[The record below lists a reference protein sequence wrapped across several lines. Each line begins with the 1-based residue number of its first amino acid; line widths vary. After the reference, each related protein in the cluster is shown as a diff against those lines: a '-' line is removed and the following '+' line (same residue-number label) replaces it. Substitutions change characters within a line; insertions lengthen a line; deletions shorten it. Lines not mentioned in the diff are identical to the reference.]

1 MSAVAEQTVAWLEHF
16 IGQPPAPAW
25 LQSLRDAAFAR
36 FAELGFPTTHNEEWR
51 FTNVSAIARTAF
63 APGAPDALLV
73 YPDSVKKLAPA
84 DAEAHL
90 ARHAAF
96 DQNPFVALNTAFIGN
111 VTVLEIP
118 RNAVIEQPIEIT
130 YVAQGVP
137 SGPVPAVS
145 RLVST
150 PVGERDA
157 SGGMSAG
164 AAGRRACATVAHP
177 RTLIIV
183 GANAQCTIVETYKG
197 AGNYF
202 TNAVTEIVVG
212 DRAVVDH
219 YKVQQESVNAFHIST
234 LQVTI
239 GRSAA
244 FASHSISPGG
254 ALVRNDV
261 NATLSEGSDATL
273 NGLYIVNG
281 TQHAD
286 NQTMMNHAMPHGP
299 SHELYKGIL
308 DGKAH
313 AVFNGKIIV
322 RKDAQKTDSKQTN
335 KNLVLSDDAVVDTKP
350 ELQIF
355 ADDVRCTHGATIG
368 QLDAESLFYLQSRG
382 IGKRQARNLLTY
394 AFAQD
399 VVDRIKVQSLRD
411 SLERILFEKF
421 HEHAE

>member
-1 MSAVAEQTVAWLEHF
+1 MSAVAEQTGAWLELF
-16 IGQPPAPAW
+16 TNLPPAPAW
-25 LQSLRDAAFAR
+25 LQTLRDAAFAR
-36 FAELGFPTTHNEEWR
+36 FAALGFPNTHNEEWR
-51 FTNVSAIARTAF
+51 FTNVAPIARTTF
-63 APGAPDALLV
+63 AAARKVGVGVDGRSAKGPIQLVFANGHLLTR
-73 YPDSVKKLAPA
+73 PESLPKGLEAGGFADAPA
-84 DAEAHL
+84 AIAQHLGKHASFAENA
-90 ARHAAF
+90 
-96 DQNPFVALNTAFIGN
+96 FVALNTAMIADGAL
-111 VTVLEIP
+111 VRVA
-118 RNAVIEQPIEIT
+118 RGAVIEEPIEIT
-130 YVAQGVP
+130 YEG
-137 SGPVPAVS
+137 
-145 RLVST
+145 T
-150 PVGERDA
+150 D
-157 SGGMSAG
+157 G
-164 AAGRRACATVAHP
+164 AATHP
-177 RTLIIV
+177 RILILV

-197 AGNYF
+197 TGTYF

-219 YKVQQESVNAFHIST
+219 YKVQQETVNAFHIAT
-234 LQVTI
+234 LEATI
-239 GRSAA
+239 GRSAT
-244 FASHSISPGG
+244 FASHSISLGG

-281 TQHAD
+281 TQHVD
-286 NQTMMNHAMPHGP
+286 NHTMIDHTMPHGT

-368 QLDAESLFYLQSRG
+368 QLDGEALFYLQSRG
-382 IGKRQARNLLTY
+382 IGKSQARSLLTY